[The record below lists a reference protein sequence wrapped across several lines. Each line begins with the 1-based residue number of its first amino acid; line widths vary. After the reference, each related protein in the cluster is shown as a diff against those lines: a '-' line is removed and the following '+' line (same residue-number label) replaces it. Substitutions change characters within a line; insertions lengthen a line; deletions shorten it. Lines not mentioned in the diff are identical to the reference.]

1 MGTWSVRLNLSS
13 HKLPFLLL
21 GSQIRGLGEG
31 AGEGP
36 RPEAR
41 VLTSLGC
48 EHRKTIKPRLKA
60 GQSHSPCGRFLISS
74 PWTSE
79 GLGLVVSPRN
89 LVATRGMTLPGRRVF
104 AVTRNVTDAHM
115 AL

>member
-1 MGTWSVRLNLSS
+1 MGWARGVQGLTSHPISYLSS
-13 HKLPFLLL
+13 CCEVRSEGWGRELA
-21 GSQIRGLGEG
+21 RGHGL
-31 AGEGP
+31 
-36 RPEAR
+36 RPESSPLWA
-41 VLTSLGC
+41 TSI
-48 EHRKTIKPRLKA
+48 IKPRLKA
-60 GQSHSPCGRFLISS
+60 GRSHSPRGHFLSSS

-104 AVTRNVTDAHM
+104 AVTRNVTDAHV

>member
-21 GSQIRGLGEG
+21 GSQLRGLGEG

-41 VLTSLGC
+41 VLTSLGH
-48 EHRKTIKPRLKA
+48 EHHKTEAKGRPESQPMRPLLKFISLDIRRA
-60 GQSHSPCGRFLISS
+60 GVGRESQKSCCYTGHDSSRAESVCGYPKR
-74 PWTSE
+74 
-79 GLGLVVSPRN
+79 
-89 LVATRGMTLPGRRVF
+89 
-104 AVTRNVTDAHM
+104 H
-115 AL
+115 